1 LCYHDRSLSLN
12 TALTPQDAEIPPRL
26 GRYEIV
32 ERLAAGGMGEVFL
45 ARVVGAGGFMK
56 PVALKRIHPQ
66 LARDREF
73 IEMLYDEANVAAGL
87 QHPNIVRTIDV
98 GSEGDNHY
106 VVLDYVNGEP
116 IGRLHRELKKSGRQL
131 PPWLVAWVGAQVASA
146 LHAAH
151 EGRSLDGQR
160 MEIIHRDVSPSN
172 IMLSDEG
179 HAMLFDFG
187 VAKAKQRLHHT
198 THGELKGKL
207 PYMAPETFAGMPADR
222 TVDIFALGVV
232 LYELLTDISP
242 FKRDTDV
249 ECIAALLGLAVP
261 PANLVRGEVD
271 PRLAHVVAHAMERNR
286 GGRFAT
292 AAQLESALRTWA
304 TSTGAPHDASA
315 VATWVEECFPQR
327 LHKRR
332 EMLRRV
338 ADPATRPL
346 RAAPLGPAGGTG
358 DPSSGLHSSSGVVQ
372 ARGMMA
378 SGSAPGSME
387 GVSRSSGYTP
397 WDAADAAASYR
408 AAARSR
414 RSGFLVAGAVALM
427 TTLLGGAA
435 VLLLGRGPASADA
448 NPGDPPSGT
457 ALGPV
462 ATGGATET
470 PSEPATGSATG
481 ASSADSAP
489 SASAAASAGAGAPRG
504 TGRLGPTPRTTSTAT
519 KTGGKKGPLA
529 REYD

>member
-1 LCYHDRSLSLN
+1 MCYDGGSLSLN
-12 TALTPQDAEIPPRL
+12 SAQTPQSDEVPPRL

-73 IEMLYDEANVAAGL
+73 IEMLYDEANVASGL

-116 IGRLHRELKKSGRQL
+116 IGKLHRELKKAGGQM

-151 EGRSLDGQR
+151 EARGYDGQR

-187 VAKAKQRLHHT
+187 VAKAAQRLHHT

-207 PYMAPETFAGMPADR
+207 PYMAPETFAGTPADR
-222 TVDIFALGVV
+222 TIDLFALGVV
-232 LYELLTDISP
+232 LYELLTDTSP

-249 ECIAALLGLAVP
+249 ECIAALLGLIVP
-261 PANLVRGEVD
+261 PANLVRGDVD
-271 PRLAHVVAHAMERNR
+271 PHLAHIVATAMERNR
-286 GGRFAT
+286 AARFQT
-292 AAQLESALRTWA
+292 GAQLEAALRGWA
-304 TSTGAPHDASA
+304 INMGAPHDASA
-315 VATWVEECFPQR
+315 VATWIEQNFPAR
-327 LHKRR
+327 MHKRR
-332 EMLRRV
+332 EMLRRA

-346 RAAPLGPAGGTG
+346 RAVPAAAAAGGTG
-358 DPSSGLHSSSGVVQ
+358 DPASGLHSSSGVVS
-372 ARGMMA
+372 A
-378 SGSAPGSME
+378 SGLMAAVSAPGTME
-387 GVSRSSGYTP
+387 PVSRSAQYTP
-397 WDAADAAASYR
+397 WDAADPEVSYR

-414 RSGFLVAGAVALM
+414 RKGYLAVAVVAGV
-427 TTLLGGAA
+427 TTVLGGAA
-435 VLLLGRGPASADA
+435 VLLLARAPA
-448 NPGDPPSGT
+448 
-457 ALGPV
+457 
-462 ATGGATET
+462 GGATDPAGVASAAT
-470 PSEPATGSATG
+470 AARAASAAPSGEGSASSEASV
-481 ASSADSAP
+481 ASSDPGAAG
-489 SASAAASAGAGAPRG
+489 SASASATATSGPAA
-504 TGRLGPTPRTTSTAT
+504 TGKGTPRPTSTAT
-519 KTGGKKGPLA
+519 RTGGKKGPLA
-529 REYD
+529 REYN